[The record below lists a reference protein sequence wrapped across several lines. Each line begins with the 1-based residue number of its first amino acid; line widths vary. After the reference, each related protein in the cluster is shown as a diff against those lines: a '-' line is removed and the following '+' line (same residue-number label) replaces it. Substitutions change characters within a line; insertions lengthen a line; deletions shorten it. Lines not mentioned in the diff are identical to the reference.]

1 MKKNVK
7 IIIALAVAIMVGI
20 GAVLAITHKPKD
32 NKKLSIVTTNF
43 PAYDFAR
50 AVAGDKADIKMLIQP
65 GAELHSFEPSPND
78 IIDIKNSDLFIY
90 TGGES
95 DEWVEDIL
103 TSSND
108 KQIRSFKLM
117 SAVELLEE
125 EEIEGMEE
133 HEHEHEHEHSDTD
146 SDEHHHEHEEGEVE
160 YDEHVW
166 TSLRNSQKII
176 SGLAKELGEISSENK
191 DHFEANADSYN
202 QKLAKL
208 DSEFQS
214 IVDSAKRKTLVFG
227 DRFPLRYFVED
238 YGLEYFAAFPG
249 CSEQTEASNKTI
261 AFLIDKVKSENIPVV
276 LKIEMSSANIA
287 ETITKETNTKYLT
300 FNSAHNISADDFKN
314 GKTYADIMESNLEV
328 IREALN

>member
-20 GAVLAITHKPKD
+20 GAVLTITHKPKD

-65 GAELHSFEPSPND
+65 GAELHSFEPSPSD

-103 TSSND
+103 TSSDD

-133 HEHEHEHEHSDTD
+133 HEHEHEHSDTD
-146 SDEHHHEHEEGEVE
+146 SDEHHHEHEEGEIE

-176 SGLAKELGEISSENK
+176 GSLAKELGEISSENK
-191 DHFEANADSYN
+191 NYFETNADSYN

-249 CSEQTEASNKTI
+249 CSEQTEASNQTI
-261 AFLIDKVKSENIPVV
+261 AFLVDKVKSEKIPVV
-276 LKIEMSSANIA
+276 LKIEMSSDAIA
-287 ETITKETNTKYLT
+287 RTIARETGVKYLT
-300 FNSAHNISADDFKN
+300 FNSAHTISAEDFDN

-328 IREALN
+328 LKEALN

>member
-7 IIIALAVAIMVGI
+7 IIIALAIVLVVGI
-20 GAVLAITHKPKD
+20 GAILTIAHKPKD
-32 NKKLSIVTTNF
+32 NKELSIVTTNF

-50 AVAGDKADIKMLIQP
+50 AVAGDKADIKILIQP
-65 GAELHSFEPSPND
+65 GAELHDFEPSPSD

-103 TSSND
+103 TSSDD

-125 EEIEGMEE
+125 EEVEGIEE
-133 HEHEHEHEHSDTD
+133 HEHEE
-146 SDEHHHEHEEGEVE
+146 DEIE

-176 SGLAKELGEISSENK
+176 SSLAKELGEISPEDK
-191 DHFEANADSYN
+191 DLFEANANSYN

-214 IVDSAKRKTLVFG
+214 IVDGAKRKTLVFG

-261 AFLIDKVKSENIPVV
+261 AFLINKVKSENIPVV
-276 LKIEMSSANIA
+276 LKVEMSSANIA
-287 ETITKETNTKYLT
+287 ETIAKETNTKYLT

-314 GKTYADIMESNLEV
+314 GKSYAEIMESNLKV
-328 IREALN
+328 LKEALN